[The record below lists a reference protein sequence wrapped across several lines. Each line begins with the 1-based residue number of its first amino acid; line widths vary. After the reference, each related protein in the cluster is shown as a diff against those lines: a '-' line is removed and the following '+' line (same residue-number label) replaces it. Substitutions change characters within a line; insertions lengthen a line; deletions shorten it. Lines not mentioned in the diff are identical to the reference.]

1 VVMQESTTTTIVALD
16 QHAESV
22 MAAVRGTN

>member
-1 VVMQESTTTTIVALD
+1 MQESITTIVAFD
-16 QHAESV
+16 QHADSV

>member
-1 VVMQESTTTTIVALD
+1 MQESTTTIVAFD
-16 QHAESV
+16 QHADSV